1 MALDELAITMGK
13 LGAGQWELRLESG
26 ETIEVFLDEV
36 EVSEERGFSAE
47 GRNEER
53 EMLHEL
59 TTGTQ
64 PGGPIRL
71 RRRPLRGD
79 EWESVGD
86 VTDAKKQDRA
96 GQ

>member
-13 LGAGQWELRLESG
+13 FGAGQWELRLEDD
-26 ETIEVFLDEV
+26 ETIDAFLDDV

-53 EMLHEL
+53 EMLYEL
-59 TTGTQ
+59 TTGKQ

-71 RRRPLRGD
+71 RRRPLKGE
-79 EWESVGD
+79 EWEEVGK
-86 VTDAKKQDRA
+86 VKDAIKR
-96 GQ
+96 G

>member
-13 LGAGQWELRLESG
+13 LGAGQWELRLEND
-26 ETIEVFLDEV
+26 ETIDAFLDDV

-47 GRNEER
+47 GRNDER
-53 EMLHEL
+53 EMLYEL
-59 TTGTQ
+59 TTGKQ

-71 RRRPLRGD
+71 RQRSIHSD
-79 EWESVGD
+79 EWEEVGE
-86 VTDAKKQDRA
+86 VVDAVKQDRA